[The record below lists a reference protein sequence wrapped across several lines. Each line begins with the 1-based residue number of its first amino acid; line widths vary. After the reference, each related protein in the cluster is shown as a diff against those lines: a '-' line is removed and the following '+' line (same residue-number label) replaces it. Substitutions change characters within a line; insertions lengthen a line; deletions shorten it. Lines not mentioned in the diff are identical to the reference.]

1 MGWEN
6 LDRLQNIG
14 MYRVLEDVLTTDGG
28 MFGDGDTVQVKYYQ
42 SDEFI
47 EDSEMILQLEAT
59 YFEDAK
65 CLGQEFRYYPGL
77 SDCSHCNKH
86 ILINDAT
93 KTSDTNNMFT
103 VSKYQSFIYKYDAS
117 NPLQTVIP

>member
-14 MYRVLEDVLTTDGG
+14 MYRILEDVLTTDGG
-28 MFGDGDTVQVKYYQ
+28 MFGDGDAVQVKYYQ
-42 SDEFI
+42 SNEFI

-59 YFEDAK
+59 YFEDVE
-65 CLGQEFRYYPGL
+65 CLGKEFRYYPGL

-86 ILINDAT
+86 VLTSDVT
-93 KTSDTNNMFT
+93 KTSDTNNLFT
-103 VSKYQSFIYKYDAS
+103 VSNYQSFIYKYDAS
-117 NPLQTVIP
+117 NPLTAVVP